1 MVQQSTDVQQ
11 QTMAT
16 WLDST
21 HDYSRPRSGEVH
33 EAIILSMNESGVIV
47 DLSRAKRD
55 GLVPCGDFDS
65 LDDGYRGR
73 LQVGDHV
80 PVRILRG
87 ISRDEQIL
95 VSMKQGLQQQ
105 DWLRAQEL
113 LESQELVEAEVTGS
127 NGGGVVV
134 SFGPVRGF
142 VPNSHLARG
151 RSRRAEHKA
160 QLVGQTL
167 TLVVLEV
174 NQRRRRLVLSE
185 RVADLQRRQKLLE
198 ELEEG
203 QVRTGIVRNLVQY
216 GAFVDLGG
224 LDGLIHISE
233 LDWRY
238 VKHPSEVLSV
248 GDEIDVRVL
257 KVDRE
262 RERVGLSRKQLLPNP
277 WCDVIEKVYE
287 GDLVPGTVTRV
298 VSYGA
303 FVDLGAGVEGLAR
316 VSDMPGGEATR
327 SNLEAG
333 LKVTVRVQEI
343 DDLRQR
349 ISLAIPYAAGSDDR
363 NAYHIGVR
371 VAEAIW
377 PDLLEDGRADRQTP
391 GRAG

>member
-1 MVQQSTDVQQ
+1 MDQPATHVQQ

-16 WLDST
+16 WLDSA
-21 HDYSRPRSGEVH
+21 HEYSRPRSGEVH
-33 EAIILSMNESGVIV
+33 EAIILSISEDGVIV
-47 DLSRAKRD
+47 DLSKAKRD
-55 GLVPCGDFDS
+55 GLVPSGDFDS

-73 LQVGDHV
+73 LEVGDHV

-95 VSMKQGLQQQ
+95 VSMKQGLRQQ

-113 LESQELVEAEVTGS
+113 LDNQELVEAEVTGS
-127 NGGGVVV
+127 NRGGVVV
-134 SFGPVRGF
+134 SFGRLRGF

-151 RSRRAEHKA
+151 RSRKPENKA

-167 TLVVLEV
+167 SLVVLEV

-185 RVADLQRRQKLLE
+185 RNADFQRRQELLM

-203 QVRTGIVRNLVQY
+203 QVRTGIVRNLVRY

-248 GDEIDVRVL
+248 GDEIDVRIL

-277 WCDVIEKVYE
+277 WYDVIETVYE
-287 GDLVPGTVTRV
+287 GDLVSGTVTRV

-303 FVDLGAGVEGLAR
+303 FVDLGGVQGLVH

-333 LKVTVRVQEI
+333 LKVTVRVLEI
-343 DDLRQR
+343 DDLQQR
-349 ISLAIPYAAGSDDR
+349 ISLAIPYATGSEDRGAQSIAERVEGAFGSGFPEYGSMEGQSPGPAG
-363 NAYHIGVR
+363 
-371 VAEAIW
+371 
-377 PDLLEDGRADRQTP
+377 
-391 GRAG
+391 

>member
-1 MVQQSTDVQQ
+1 MDRQATHVQQK
-11 QTMAT
+11 TMST

-33 EAIILSMNESGVIV
+33 EAIILSIGENGVIV
-47 DLSRAKRD
+47 DLSKAKRD
-55 GLVPCGDFDS
+55 GLVPAGDFDS

-73 LQVGDHV
+73 LEVGDHV

-95 VSMKQGLQQQ
+95 VSMKQGLGQQ

-113 LESQELVEAEVTGS
+113 LESQELAEAEVTES
-127 NGGGVVV
+127 NRGGVVV
-134 SFGPVRGF
+134 SFGRVRGF

-151 RSRRAEHKA
+151 RSRKAEYKA
-160 QLVGQTL
+160 QMVGQTL
-167 TLVVLEV
+167 SLVVLEV

-185 RVADLQRRQKLLE
+185 RLADHQRRQQLLE

-203 QVRTGIVRNLVQY
+203 QVRSGIVRNLVRY

-224 LDGLIHISE
+224 LDGLVHISE

-248 GDEIDVRVL
+248 GDEVDVRVL

-277 WCDVIEKVYE
+277 WYDVIEKVYE
-287 GDLVPGTVTRV
+287 GDLVPGAVTRV

-303 FVDLGAGVEGLAR
+303 FVDLGGGVEGLVH
-316 VSDMPGGEATR
+316 VSDMPRGEATR
-327 SNLEAG
+327 ASLEPG
-333 LKVTVRVQEI
+333 LKVTVRVLEI
-343 DDLRQR
+343 DDLRQQ

-363 NAYHIGVR
+363 TAYNIGER
-371 VAEAIW
+371 VAEAVW
-377 PDLLEDGRADRQTP
+377 SGLPEDGRRDEP
-391 GRAG
+391 SSEGAG